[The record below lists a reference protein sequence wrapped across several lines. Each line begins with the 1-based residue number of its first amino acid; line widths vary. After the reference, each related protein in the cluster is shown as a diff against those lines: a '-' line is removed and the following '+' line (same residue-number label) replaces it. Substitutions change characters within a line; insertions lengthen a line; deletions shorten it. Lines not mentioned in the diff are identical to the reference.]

1 MAETVPGA
9 AAPDPLAVRRSKGY
23 VRLLVLAALIG
34 IPVAAIAYFFQYAVA
49 HLQTW
54 FFTTVPKS
62 LGFSITPI

>member
-1 MAETVPGA
+1 MTGTAPGA
-9 AAPDPLAVRRSKGY
+9 TPPDPLALRRSKGY